1 MKLSSRREG
10 DGAVERRFF
19 KGMDESKGKY
29 RRQYFLIL
37 NLVKD
42 AKYRSNMSELLE
54 FPDAE

>member
-1 MKLSSRREG
+1 
-10 DGAVERRFF
+10 
-19 KGMDESKGKY
+19 MDEAKGKY

-42 AKYRSNMSELLE
+42 AKYHSNMSELLE